1 MLFDQLVVILE
12 GSPYLLYNYPED
24 VKTKLLIIIGD
35 GEDLVE
41 QISQQYKIKYTVWVN
56 TTDKSILK
64 PFIDKFEQAP

>member
-1 MLFDQLVVILE
+1 VILE

-41 QISQQYKIKYTVWVN
+41 QISQ
-56 TTDKSILK
+56 
-64 PFIDKFEQAP
+64 